1 MHLPTEF
8 PSGGNAFAEVQ
19 VDILGEGI
27 AIDGVGYA
35 SAELALELRAAG
47 GDRTV
52 CAAVDPADPNF
63 AFVVVPGTC
72 RLLRL
77 TKVVDDADVAERVRW
92 FTRSTN
98 MAERHYGRMRA
109 CLR

>member
-1 MHLPTEF
+1 MHRPTEF
-8 PSGGNAFAEVQ
+8 PSGGNAFAEVH
-19 VDILGEGI
+19 VDIPGEGI

-47 GDRTV
+47 ADRTV
-52 CAAVDPADPNF
+52 CAAVDPVDPNF
-63 AFVVVPGTC
+63 AFVVVPGTG

>member
-47 GDRTV
+47 ADRTV
-52 CAAVDPADPNF
+52 CAAVDPVDPNF
-63 AFVVVPGTC
+63 AFVVVPGTG

-77 TKVVDDADVAERVRW
+77 TKVVDDSERVRW

>member
-1 MHLPTEF
+1 MHLPREF

-19 VDILGEGI
+19 VNLLDEVV
-27 AIDGVGYA
+27 IDGVTYT
-35 SAELALELRAAG
+35 SNELARELHVACDGRI
-47 GDRTV
+47 V
-52 CAAVDPADPNF
+52 CAALDPVDPNF

-77 TKVVDDADVAERVRW
+77 TKVVDDSERVRW